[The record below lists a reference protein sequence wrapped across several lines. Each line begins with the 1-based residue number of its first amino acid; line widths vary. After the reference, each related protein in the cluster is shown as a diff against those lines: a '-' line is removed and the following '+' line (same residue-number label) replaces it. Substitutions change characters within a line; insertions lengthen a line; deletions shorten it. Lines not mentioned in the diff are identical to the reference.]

1 MDDRRTDSK
10 VHVVAKLTG
19 IVRCVQHQ
27 KGDKEHSLVSALQ
40 ILQQLFR
47 FTAVGGKV
55 RGNDVHV
62 VSCADCFFL
71 FLDLTAIQVGNL
83 ALSKTR

>member
-1 MDDRRTDSK
+1 MKD
-10 VHVVAKLTG
+10 VVAKLTG

-47 FTAVGGKV
+47 LTAVGGKV
-55 RGNDVHV
+55 RG
-62 VSCADCFFL
+62 
-71 FLDLTAIQVGNL
+71 
-83 ALSKTR
+83 K

>member
-1 MDDRRTDSK
+1 MPELTVILLGDGTCLKD
-10 VHVVAKLTG
+10 VVAQLTG

-27 KGDKEHSLVSALQ
+27 KGDQEHSLVAALQ

-55 RGNDVHV
+55 RG
-62 VSCADCFFL
+62 
-71 FLDLTAIQVGNL
+71 
-83 ALSKTR
+83 K